1 MTTAPA
7 PRRGLRNTAVV
18 VLALVLC
25 VALAG
30 CWPLSSGGGLTVHAT
45 FDDVADMANGAP
57 VDYLDVR
64 VGSVTKIALSP
75 DHQHAA
81 LTLSIDRSAKV
92 PAAVTAEIRRTTPL
106 GERFVSLEAVKG
118 APATPLLAD
127 GSTIAKTTVVPDI
140 QDLVLSGTDLFG
152 ALSASQIGVLLD
164 EGAKAFGGKGSEI
177 HQTLSD
183 LDTIISGY
191 AAHTSDISGVINN
204 IDQLAATLAPSSQA
218 NAALFTNLAQT
229 TQILND
235 QADRFLDL
243 VNRLTNLARVGNS
256 ILAAHFDDITT
267 QINGLTV
274 LTRALA
280 SQQQALGQVLY
291 YLPRHNTGLASG
303 VNDNFVNLF
312 ADIILCGVPGGG
324 SIPGSAASSCSG
336 TVNDPQAMLSPRGP
350 NQKVPQP

>member
-1 MTTAPA
+1 MT
-7 PRRGLRNTAVV
+7 PRRPAGLRSAAAV

-30 CWPLSSGGGLTVHAT
+30 CWPLSSGGGLSVHAT
-45 FDDVADMANGAP
+45 FDDIADMAGGAP
-57 VDYLDVR
+57 VEYLDVR

-81 LTLSIDRSAKV
+81 LTLSVNRSAKV
-92 PAAVTAEIRRTTPL
+92 PAAVTAEVRRTTPL
-106 GERFVSLEAVKG
+106 GEKFVSLEPQQN

-127 GSTIAKTTVVPDI
+127 GATISRTQVVPDI
-140 QDLVLSGTDLFG
+140 QDLVSSGTDLFG

-164 EGAKAFGGKGSEI
+164 EGAKAFGGKGGQI

-191 AAHTSDISGVINN
+191 AAHTSDITGVVNN
-204 IDQLAATLAPSSQA
+204 INQLAASLAPNSQA
-218 NAALFTNLAQT
+218 NAELFTNLAQT

-235 QADRFLDL
+235 QANQFLDV

-280 SQQQALGQVLY
+280 SEQQSLGQVLY
-291 YLPRHNTGLASG
+291 YLPRHNTGLSSG
-303 VNDNFVNLF
+303 VSNNFVNLF

-324 SIPGSAASSCSG
+324 EIPGNATSSCAG
-336 TVNDPQAMLSPRGP
+336 TVSDPQAKLTQRGP

>member
-1 MTTAPA
+1 MSDRRKPA
-7 PRRGLRNTAVV
+7 LRNAALAAV
-18 VLALVLC
+18 ALVLC

-45 FDDVADMANGAP
+45 FDDVADMASGAP
-57 VDYLDVR
+57 VEYLDVR
-64 VGSVTKIALSP
+64 VGSVKKIALSA

-81 LTLSIDRSAKV
+81 LTLSVTRSAKV
-92 PAAVTAEIRRTTPL
+92 PASVIAEVRRTTPL
-106 GERFVSLEAVKG
+106 GEKFVSLEPQAD
-118 APATPLLAD
+118 APTTPLLAD
-127 GSTIAKTTVVPDI
+127 GATISNTKVVPDI
-140 QDLVLSGTDLFG
+140 QDLVSSGTDLFG

-191 AAHTSDISGVINN
+191 AAHTSDITGVVTNVN
-204 IDQLAATLAPSSQA
+204 QLAATLAPNSEA
-218 NAALFTNLAQT
+218 NAELFTNLAQT
-229 TQILND
+229 TSILND
-235 QADRFLDL
+235 QANQFLGL
-243 VNRLTNLARVGNS
+243 VTRLTNLARVGNS
-256 ILAAHFDDITT
+256 ILSAHFADITT

-280 SQQQALGQVLY
+280 SEQQALGQVLY

-303 VNDNFVNLF
+303 VSNNFVNLF

-324 SIPGSAASSCSG
+324 SIPGNAASSCTG
-336 TVNDPQAMLSPRGP
+336 TVANPQAQLAPRGP
-350 NQKVPQP
+350 NQQVPQP